1 MHTAYAYCTWDACN
15 RTEALW
21 VHRLMFVL
29 LGLSDC
35 RMQLLTY
42 LRYIPALP
50 VHKCEKDALV
60 RRQRGLEDSYPSL
73 AGRWGDQVDS
83 TQRESALTTTLQL
96 LPRWTL
102 PSGLMNRTCGWIG
115 PALFLNEHVYQ
126 AARPT
131 RCWWMEAKRRR
142 DTQQLMR
149 LSCKTTHTYI
159 QPTQTAW
166 PHANSSLRTAKKSDR
181 SKSGSKTLSL
191 IVLE

>member
-1 MHTAYAYCTWDACN
+1 MGCMRN

-60 RRQRGLEDSYPSL
+60 RRQRGPEDSYPSL

-83 TQRESALTTTLQL
+83 TQRESDLTTTLQL
-96 LPRWTL
+96 LPRWKL
-102 PSGLMNRTCGWIG
+102 PSPALRAHEQNMWMDRPRSLSKWVCLSGCSASEVLMNGSEAEAWHT
-115 PALFLNEHVYQ
+115 
-126 AARPT
+126 AADET
-131 RCWWMEAKRRR
+131 VFK
-142 DTQQLMR
+142 
-149 LSCKTTHTYI
+149 KTYTYI

-166 PHANSSLRTAKKSDR
+166 PHANSKEKWLD
-181 SKSGSKTLSL
+181 
-191 IVLE
+191 